1 MIMIIRRWDDD
12 DNNREREVCGEIL
25 MEKIW
30 WDVTVILEKIWSDN
44 DHDNIMIIIEN
55 GQIMITSDKMMG

>member
-1 MIMIIRRWDDD
+1 MIMIIRRWDDN
-12 DNNREREVCGEIL
+12 DNNREREVRGEIL

-44 DHDNIMIIIEN
+44 DDDNIMIIIEN
-55 GQIMITSDKMMG
+55 GQMMITSDKMMG